1 VIKNMNVLYIAKSSQ
16 IGGEERCLQTLLLG
30 LEGTDIVPLALC
42 PAEGPLTDIFRRM
55 GVRTIL
61 RNLAVPSLKRPLAAL
76 RDFLWLRS
84 LLRKVAIGL
93 VHVNGSITARKS
105 VLAAR
110 AAGVPLICHIHYPLG
125 KDYYSWVFKR
135 LPVPN
140 ALIFVCDDLQREL
153 GGLLKGLYPAASQ
166 HVVYNGLDTAQ
177 YPPFDSSNPIPRI
190 GIVAN
195 LQAVKGHED
204 FLQMAALLLG
214 SGVRAHFDIIGDDIQ
229 KQGRKKSL
237 QDKARELGLEASVTF
252 WGFVDNV
259 VERMQQLDILV
270 CSSYV
275 EATPRCII
283 EAMSCRKPIVAT
295 RINGIPDVLDD
306 GINGLLV
313 EPGKPEQLF
322 AAVKRLLDDPG
333 LRRNLAYAA
342 CAKVNGLYGVK
353 PHVENIRRIYA
364 QVS

>member
-1 VIKNMNVLYIAKSSQ
+1 MKILYIAKSSL
-16 IGGEERCLQTLLLG
+16 IGGEERCLQTLLSG
-30 LEGTDIVPLALC
+30 LKGSDITPIAIC
-42 PAEGPLTDIFRRM
+42 PTEGPLVEIFRKM
-55 GVRTIL
+55 GVATVI
-61 RNLAVPSLKRPLAAL
+61 RNLAVPSLKKPFATL

-84 LLRKVAIGL
+84 FLRERKIGL
-93 VHVNGSITARKS
+93 VHVNGTITARKS

-110 AAGVPLICHIHYPLG
+110 AAGVPLICHVHYPLG
-125 KDYYSWVFKR
+125 KEYYSWVFKR
-135 LPVPN
+135 FPVPN
-140 ALIFVCDDLQREL
+140 AFIFVCDDLQREL
-153 GGLLKGLYPAASQ
+153 GGLLKSLYPASAQ
-166 HVVYNGLDTAQ
+166 HVVYNGLDTDQ
-177 YPPFDSSNPIPRI
+177 YPPSDPANEIPRI

-204 FLQMAALLLG
+204 FLQMAAMVLR
-214 SGVRAHFDIIGDDIQ
+214 SGVRARFDIIGDDIQ
-229 KQGRKKSL
+229 KQGRRGFL
-237 QDKARELGLEASVTF
+237 EAKAQELGIAAEVTF

-259 VERMQQLDILV
+259 VERIQKLDILV

-306 GINGLLV
+306 GVNGMLV
-313 EPGKPEQLF
+313 EPGHPEQLH
-322 AAVKRLLDDPG
+322 AAVKRLLDEPE
-333 LRRNLAYAA
+333 LRRKIAYAA
-342 CAKVNGLYGVK
+342 CRKVNEQYGIA